1 VLLTCI
7 AVPDPIGVAQIALPI
22 PLDPMFR
29 GVPLTNQWLLLDPLG
44 NAAGIAVSNGLAFTL
59 H

>member
-1 VLLTCI
+1 LLTQI
-7 AVPDPIGVAQIALPI
+7 SIPDPIGLAQVSLPI

-29 GVPLTNQWLLLDPLG
+29 GVPLTNQWLLFDPLG